1 MPETPALFEPS
12 EFFDLAQT
20 EHIALFD
27 KVQYPWD
34 VLQQI
39 GKYLQFRL
47 KPGISGVVSG
57 KPFISD
63 QVYIGP
69 GTVVEQ
75 GAYLKGPA
83 WIGANCQVRNS
94 AYIRENVIVG
104 DGCTLGNSCEFKNCL
119 LFNGAEVP
127 HFSYVGDSI
136 LGHKAHL
143 GAGVILSN
151 LRLDRQEVTI
161 QGAGMNLPTG
171 LKKFGAMVG
180 DGAEIGCNSVL
191 NPGSLIGKEAV
202 LYPGTIW
209 RGHLQARHIA
219 RNEGASRLQVFPRR

>member
-1 MPETPALFEPS
+1 MPDMNPDLEPAA
-12 EFFDLAQT
+12 FFDLAQT
-20 EHIALFD
+20 EHLALFD
-27 KVQYPWD
+27 KVQYPWQA
-34 VLQQI
+34 LAQI
-39 GKYLQFRL
+39 ETYLQFRL
-47 KPGISGVVSG
+47 KPGIQGMLSG

-69 GTVVEQ
+69 GTVVEH

-83 WIGANCQVRNS
+83 WIGANCHVRNG

-119 LFNGAEVP
+119 LFNHAEVP

-151 LRLDRQEVTI
+151 LRLDHKEVVI
-161 QGAGMNLPTG
+161 QGGGLHLPTG
-171 LKKFGAMVG
+171 LRKFGAMVG

-191 NPGSLIGKEAV
+191 NPGSIVGRNSLI
-202 LYPGTIW
+202 YPASNW
-209 RGHLQARHIA
+209 RGILAANMIAKNKATLEMVARKT
-219 RNEGASRLQVFPRR
+219 